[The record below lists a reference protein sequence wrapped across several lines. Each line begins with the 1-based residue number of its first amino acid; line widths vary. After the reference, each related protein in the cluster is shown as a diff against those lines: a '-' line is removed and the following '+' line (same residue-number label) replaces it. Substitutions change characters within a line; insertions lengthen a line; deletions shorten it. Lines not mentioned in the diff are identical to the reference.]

1 MTDAHGEL
9 GGMRGLITTNTRIMG
24 ELGARA
30 LVLGKFL
37 EAALPC
43 LTAVQRDEVRRSFRQ
58 GVEDVMSLMDEV
70 TQQNAAWVEEA
81 APRAGRRAHAATRL
95 RPECFAV

>member
-1 MTDAHGEL
+1 MNDAHGDL

-43 LTAVQRDEVRRSFRQ
+43 LTAAQRDEVRRSFRQ
-58 GVEDVMSLMDEV
+58 GVEDVMSLMDDVQLPAEYHSTLLAV
-70 TQQNAAWVEEA
+70 TNSILAQLGD
-81 APRAGRRAHAATRL
+81 PGTSRT
-95 RPECFAV
+95 